1 MSYYSRKELE
11 GQGVALPEGSVCVHR
26 SVPLDALAPGA
37 ILHAGV
43 RIEGESTIVG
53 PACELG
59 RLGPVF
65 IKDAAFGHGASV
77 ARGSVENATLL
88 DGASLGPDAHV
99 RAGTLLEESAST
111 AHAVGLKQTILFP
124 FAALGS
130 QINFCDALLAGGRSR
145 DDHSEVGSGFIHFN
159 FTPFGK
165 KGDKATPSLFG
176 DVPRGVLLDENR
188 IFLGGAGGVVGPIHV
203 GYGCILAAGSV
214 FRRDYGE
221 DVLVYGESLAPR
233 QVRIDEKRV
242 PGVTKRYRRSLAYMG
257 QLRALHAFYRIV
269 RRPMA
274 TDPWTARVLDRALD
288 GLDVG
293 VAERA
298 RQLDRLFE
306 GLPEPSD
313 TDRELAAT
321 WKTDRTGWME
331 NRPLGDPERLAGVQ
345 AILEPGRNHLEWVR
359 SLDEKARTLITSWLE
374 DVARVEG

>member
-1 MSYYSRKELE
+1 M
-11 GQGVALPEGSVCVHR
+11 VLPEGPACVHR

-43 RIEGESTIVG
+43 RIEGERTIIG

-59 RLGPVF
+59 ALGPVF
-65 IKDAAFGHGASV
+65 VKNSALGRGASI
-77 ARGSVENATLL
+77 ARGSVEDAALL

-99 RAGTLLEESAST
+99 RAGTLLEEGAST

-188 IFLGGAGGVVGPIHV
+188 IFLGGAGGVVGPIRV

-221 DVLVYGESLAPR
+221 NVLVYGESLPPK
-233 QVRIDEKRV
+233 QVQIDGKLV
-242 PGVTKRYRRSLAYMG
+242 PGVAKRYRRSLAYMG

-269 RRPMA
+269 RRPRA
-274 TDPWTARVLDRALD
+274 TDPWTVRVLERASDCLD
-288 GLDVG
+288 AG

-306 GLPEPSD
+306 GLPEPSES
-313 TDRELAAT
+313 DRKLAEA
-321 WKTDRTGWME
+321 WRKERIGWTE
-331 NRPLGDPERLAGVQ
+331 HRPLGDSETVAAVQ
-345 AILEPGRNHLEWVR
+345 SLPGSGETHLNWVR
-359 SLDEKARTLITSWLE
+359 GLDEKARTLITSWLE
-374 DVARVEG
+374 DVARIEG